1 MVSKYSK
8 VGLII
13 LSFVLV
19 TTFYALYVNHTNIKD
34 EKFESYRLG
43 NIIDLWYFSN
53 ITKRQKLI
61 NNLHSFDRKNKDSFS
76 IYLTKQN
83 KLKYELGD
91 YDKSKYFNEDFSSYY
106 YDNVIFC
113 VNNFHL
119 NLRGMM
125 EEYNQKHDNIL
136 FNQQFED
143 ENHCVIHYRL
153 GDVVTLGDVI
163 DYKDLIQTIRDL
175 EVKLSVIEIMD
186 GGKNHHPVRLNSIS
200 TFKKTLF
207 KEDTN
212 SSEVIYNK
220 FYSELKETFPDT
232 KVIQSEK
239 RTTDED
245 FFRMASAPILITGGG
260 SYALTA
266 AVGGKSRIIRTPSC
280 KTLDFPSQGCREN
293 LDIPKEGCNW
303 KTYQYKML

>member
-8 VGLII
+8 IALLII
-13 LSFVLV
+13 SFVL
-19 TTFYALYVNHTNIKD
+19 TTIMYALYINYTNIKD
-34 EKFESYRLG
+34 KKFESYRLG
-43 NIIDLWYFSN
+43 NMIDLWYFSN
-53 ITKRQKLI
+53 ITKRKKLLD
-61 NNLHSFDRKNKDSFS
+61 NLHSFDRKNKDSFS

-91 YDKSKYFNEDFSSYY
+91 YDKTKYFNEDFSSYY

-119 NLRGMM
+119 NLRDMM
-125 EEYNQKHDNIL
+125 KEYDQKHNNIL
-136 FNQQFED
+136 FDQNFSD
-143 ENHCVIHYRL
+143 ENHCVVHYRL
-153 GDVVTLGDVI
+153 GDVVTLGNVI
-163 DYKDLIQTIRDL
+163 DYNNLIQTIKDL
-175 EVKLSVIEIMD
+175 KIKLSVIEIMD

-200 TFKKTLF
+200 AFKKTLF

-212 SSEVIYNK
+212 SSQIIYHK

-232 KVIQSEK
+232 KIIQSEK

-245 FFRMASAPILITGGG
+245 FFRMASAPILVTGGG

-266 AVGGKSRIIRTPSC
+266 AIGSKSRIIRTPSC
-280 KTLDFPSQGCREN
+280 KTLNFPSQGSREN
-293 LDIPKEGCNW
+293 LVILKDDCDW
-303 KTYQYKML
+303 KTYQYNML